1 MTRDIREKSMFEFSV
16 AKDGGLKT
24 ITVKGR
30 IDALSSAELQKG
42 FDTLILAGER
52 VILVNFAEVHYISSA
67 GLRVFLSVQKQLK
80 RVGGEIVLLKPV
92 SSVLEVFKT
101 SGLDQLFRIATT
113 EDEIATS
120 LLVKKANPEV
130 MAKEVEGIAMEY
142 FVLPADKGSLFVIGS
157 QGPLAESGYTEQDV
171 ATVKTGDIQ
180 FGAGLAALGE
190 TFKDY
195 KHLFGESMVINQNF
209 FVYPAIKHSAVDF
222 MMETDS
228 QVNLTYK
235 FLHGFGFTGHYR
247 YILSFEGKGRFAK
260 LEVLLN
266 ALFHIS
272 QANVLGVC
280 FYAESKGLFGLN
292 LKRVPI
298 LEQKPDNG
306 KEIFDSSNF
315 FNWMDFAVEPTDL
328 NHITAGTGIAIRDRN
343 LVSPPIQTLFSEG
356 GNFHIHAGIFSKGP
370 FSQRLDDFEKELT
383 RILTEL
389 EAYKIQHLLGQSE
402 FARGIVGIIEIEG

>member
-1 MTRDIREKSMFEFSV
+1 MFEFSV
-16 AKDGGLKT
+16 AEEGGRKM
-24 ITVKGR
+24 IAVKGR
-30 IDALSSAELQKG
+30 IDALSSSELQKG
-42 FDTLILAGER
+42 LDTLILAGDR
-52 VILVNFAEVHYISSA
+52 VILVNFAEVNYISSA

-101 SGLDQLFRIATT
+101 SGLDQLFRIVTT
-113 EDEIATS
+113 EDEIAAS
-120 LLVKKANPEV
+120 FLARKSNPEV
-130 MAKEVEGIAMEY
+130 IAKEVEGIAMEY
-142 FVLPADKGSLFVIGS
+142 IGLPADKGSLFVIGS
-157 QGPLAESGYTEQDV
+157 QGPLARSEYTERDV

-180 FGAGLAALGE
+180 FGAGLAAMGE

-195 KHLFGESMVINQNF
+195 RHHFGESMVINHNF
-209 FVYPAIKHSAVDF
+209 FVYPAIKHSVVDF

-235 FLHGFGFTGHYR
+235 FLHGFGFNGPYR
-247 YILSFEGKGRFAK
+247 YILSFEGKGNFVK

-272 QANVLGVC
+272 QASVLGVC
-280 FYAESKGLFGLN
+280 FYAESKGLFGMH

-298 LEQKPDNG
+298 LELRPENG

-315 FNWMDFAVEPTDL
+315 FNWMDFAVEPTDV

-343 LVSPPIQTLFSEG
+343 LVSSPVQTLFSEG
-356 GNFHIHAGIFSKGP
+356 GRFHIHAGIFPKGP